1 MAEMIN
7 VRFISGK
14 TKLYEKGTSL
24 MEISREFATAF
35 KTPIVAAVIN
45 NDLKD
50 MATRLEEDCSLEYF
64 DLTSQ
69 LGNKVYQYSLIYLM
83 VIAAQDLFPTGQ
95 ITVEHSLSKGLYC
108 ECRLEYPTTKE
119 DVEALG
125 QRMREIVAEDR
136 PIVKRIIPLEK
147 AIQLYEEIGDQTK
160 VDLMKQLNRKTVT
173 MYFCGERYGYHHST
187 MVPSTGYLKTF
198 ELKYYPPGMILRYP
212 LKEAPYQLPTYVEMP
227 KLEKVFQEAKHW
239 AEIVECDYAARL
251 NKFIRDGE
259 INQVILMSEA
269 LHEKKI
275 AEIADHI
282 FANKNRLRI
291 IMVAGPTSS
300 GKTTFIQRLS
310 IQLKVLGISTIRMSI
325 DDYFI
330 DREKLA
336 EINDDPDLESLDVVD
351 VDLLNNHVSRLLKGE
366 EIEPPRF
373 DFPTGKQLPS
383 GRKVRIDKRQLL
395 IIEGLHG
402 LNEQLTISVP
412 KQHKVKI
419 YISPLTPIAID
430 QHSRTPST
438 DTRLIR
444 RIVRDSQFRSHDAS
458 HTLQV
463 WPSVQLGENRNI
475 FPFSEEADIMFNSV
489 LIYEPAVFR
498 TFATPLLET
507 ISPDMPEYSQA
518 RRLMRLLSFFE
529 PVEDAEIPLN
539 SILREFIGKS
549 CFYN

>member
-1 MAEMIN
+1 MTDMIQ
-7 VRFISGK
+7 VSFVSGK
-14 TKLYEKGTSL
+14 TRLYEKGTSL
-24 MEISREFATAF
+24 MDIGREFATAF
-35 KTPIVAAVIN
+35 KTPIVAAAIN

-50 MATRLEEDCSLEYF
+50 LSTRLEQDSTVEFF

-95 ITVEHSLSKGLYC
+95 VTVEHSLSKGLYC
-108 ECRLEYPTTKE
+108 ECHLEYPTTKE
-119 DVEALG
+119 DVAALE

-136 PIVKRIIPLEK
+136 PIVKRIIPREK
-147 AIQLYEEIGDQTK
+147 AISLYEEIGDQTK
-160 VDLMKQLNRKTVT
+160 VDLMKQLQRKTVT
-173 MYFCGERYGYHHST
+173 MYFCGDRYGYHHST

-198 ELKYYPPGMILRYP
+198 ELKYYPPGMILRFP
-212 LKEAPYQLPTYVEMP
+212 LKDAPNQLPTYVEMP
-227 KLEKVFQEAKHW
+227 KLGKVFQEAKHW

-251 NKFIRDGE
+251 NEFVRKGE
-259 INQVILMSEA
+259 INRVILMAEA

-336 EINDDPDLESLDVVD
+336 ETIDDPDFESLDVVD
-351 VDLLNNHVSRLLKGE
+351 VDLLNDHVNRLMKGE
-366 EIEPPRF
+366 EIELPRF
-373 DFPTGKQLPS
+373 DFPTGKQVPS
-383 GRKVRIDKRQLL
+383 GQKVRIDKRQLL

-444 RIVRDSQFRSHDAS
+444 RIVRDTQFRGHDPS
-458 HTLQV
+458 HTLRV
-463 WPSVQLGENRNI
+463 WPSVQLGENKNI
-475 FPFSEEADIMFNSV
+475 FPYSEEADIMFNSV

-498 TFATPLLET
+498 TFATPHLKT
-507 ISPDMPEYSQA
+507 IGPDKPEYSQA
-518 RRLMRLLSFFE
+518 RRLIRLLSFFD

-549 CFYN
+549 CFY